1 MDCRRFLCARPLRA
15 TLCQPPPCLPKA
27 RRTVTDQ
34 TGSSGRTTNTPLAGH
49 RDTHTIRN
57 PWAATKQPQQLLA
70 ADSRPVGSTF
80 ERQHIVIVLHVHRG
94 ECATTKT
101 VTTNEHS
108 RGQGRTPAPRKKKI
122 PKNSCTVNKDKKP
135 CCFALAKNQKKTAPC
150 RVSSSSGKHKNT
162 KHANIAAFSLSI
174 LHVVIVQ
181 AKVRENPIDILKYTT
196 HDTHTPCCAIPL

>member
-1 MDCRRFLCARPLRA
+1 MLKEGKSSTHGKTPPGANPSAVYGRTYPPRSRTPPDPCHAVELLRKDHGCGNNSARWGLYRSKLCPKGNEYYMDCRRFLCARPLRA

-34 TGSSGRTTNTPLAGH
+34 TGSSGRTTNTPFAGH

-57 PWAATKQPQQLLA
+57 PWASTKQPQQLLA

-101 VTTNEHS
+101 VTTNTAA
-108 RGQGRTPAPRKKKI
+108 GKVGRQHREKKI
-122 PKNSCTVNKDKKP
+122 PKNSCTVNKEKKP
-135 CCFALAKNQKKTAPC
+135 C
-150 RVSSSSGKHKNT
+150 
-162 KHANIAAFSLSI
+162 
-174 LHVVIVQ
+174 
-181 AKVRENPIDILKYTT
+181 
-196 HDTHTPCCAIPL
+196 